1 MVKLIS
7 PVLKTL
13 VLSNLGIL
21 WHCAFCCLTLFWQT
35 IWWKS
40 DGFNW
45 TSLCSLKPRVKFLWA
60 HSHFSRTLHED
71 SQWTFILTKPTVMT
85 RVMRPTSSPKSQEC
99 TKYKWNL
106 YFQNTLHCK
115 YSMFISLPCWDRIWE
130 IWAYFPSLPQTAFI
144 ALNKPIYLGFKS
156 FERRLEQLLLS
167 WTNTNTEGGLARVR
181 VHCLAEGET
190 QRTRAYLHIWL
201 KQCTKIANLTICLK
215 SNKIRILITNSIL
228 HQKTSPS
235 ASREKPRTARQ
246 AG

>member
-1 MVKLIS
+1 MFICFLEKVERQDGLSSGVEKELYFSHPMVKLIS

-13 VLSNLGIL
+13 VLSNIGIL

-45 TSLCSLKPRVKFLWA
+45 TSLCSLKTRVKFLWA

-71 SQWTFILTKPTVMT
+71 SQWTFILTKPTVTT

-156 FERRLEQLLLS
+156 FERRLEQLLFS
-167 WTNTNTEGGLARVR
+167 YHGPIQ
-181 VHCLAEGET
+181 T
-190 QRTRAYLHIWL
+190 QKEVWL
-201 KQCTKIANLTICLK
+201 EYA
-215 SNKIRILITNSIL
+215 
-228 HQKTSPS
+228 
-235 ASREKPRTARQ
+235 
-246 AG
+246 